1 MLGTVCHFDSMP
13 VQVTQEVATA
23 LDDFAALIFEAAF
36 SASKE
41 K

>member
-1 MLGTVCHFDSMP
+1 MP
-13 VQVTQEVATA
+13 VQVTEEVATA
-23 LDDFAALIFEAAF
+23 LDDLAALIFEAAF